1 MSHQNYC
8 VTCSKPLKKD
18 EELFHVAAVR
28 RGEDNLKA
36 LYVCGQ
42 CAPHYEKLTYPY
54 TVLDGRVEKLTHLC
68 EFLDGRTYTDEDAP
82 SRWDSGQ
89 TIVHYKK
96 TLITYADRRFL
107 QSPESRGRFNQEQV
121 EQILAECAIDTSQLP
136 PLTDFPLIEDFDI
149 VLVRSKRQNR
159 PDDRFGSYDLL
170 FFSPSRGYL
179 ASTLYSPV
187 KSTYSISF
195 DGAFGT
201 LQLPYYDF
209 DLGYKLLLFEDDQFV
224 YVLQGGDWQNDE
236 YDTWFKVDKP
246 RYYERWKNIVQLA
259 RDVPAED

>member
-18 EELFHVAAVR
+18 EELFRVVATR
-28 RGEDNLKA
+28 RGGDKLETLS
-36 LYVCGQ
+36 VCGQ
-42 CAPHYEKLTYPY
+42 CAPRFETIAYLY
-54 TVLDGRVEKLTHLC
+54 
-68 EFLDGRTYTDEDAP
+68 EFLGGPTYTDVDAP
-82 SRWDSGQ
+82 SWWDSCQ

-96 TLITYADRRFL
+96 TIITYSDRRFL
-107 QSPESRGRFNQEQV
+107 QSSESRERFSQEQA
-121 EQILAECAIDTSQLP
+121 EQIFAECAIDMSQLP

-149 VLVRSKRQNR
+149 VLMRLKITNIR
-159 PDDRFGSYDLL
+159 DDPFSHYDLR

-179 ASTLYSPV
+179 ANTLYSPV

-209 DLGYKLLLFEDDQFV
+209 DQGYKLLVFEDDLFV
-224 YVLQGGDWQNDE
+224 YVLQGGDWGNDE
-236 YDTWFKVDKP
+236 YHTWFKVDKP

-259 RDVPAED
+259 EDVPAED